1 MTVNPQDSLQ
11 KNHAAARNCIYRL
24 MIGAFSPDYKLL
36 YNDVQ
41 ILFMLDRKFSGFDN
55 FVFDLDGTVWY
66 WTKLVDRV
74 SSVFS
79 ELCRQGK
86 RVHFVTNNTL
96 LTREGFA
103 KKLQGFGISARS
115 EQITTPSDVAVKLF
129 RNKKVFCIGEGM
141 ITELRKEKI
150 AITDHRPDAVVMAED
165 RSITYDKLAK
175 ACILVEDGARFF
187 KTAEG
192 RIFFYGNKRI
202 PGGGALAAVIESC
215 TYKKAELIGKP
226 SEHMMHIV
234 RGLGLDA
241 GKTISIGDELNTD
254 VLMGNRLGFATA
266 LTLSGRDRKKDYDL
280 AKDDSEPDFVLKSIM
295 DLIK

>member
-1 MTVNPQDSLQ
+1 
-11 KNHAAARNCIYRL
+11 
-24 MIGAFSPDYKLL
+24 
-36 YNDVQ
+36 
-41 ILFMLDRKFSGFDN
+41 MLDRKFSEFDN

-66 WTKLVDRV
+66 WTRLVERAA
-74 SSVFS
+74 SVFL
-79 ELCRQGK
+79 ELRRQEK

-103 KKLQGFGISARS
+103 KKLQNFGISARP
-115 EQITTPSDVAVKLF
+115 EQVTTPSEVAVKLF
-129 RNKKVFCIGEGM
+129 HNKKVFCIGEGM
-141 ITELRKEKI
+141 ITGLRKEKI
-150 AITDHRPDAVVMAED
+150 SLTDHNPDAVLMAED

-175 ACILVEDGARFF
+175 ACILVEDGARFY

-226 SEHMMHIV
+226 SDHMMHVV

-241 GKTISIGDELNTD
+241 DKTISIGDELNTD

-266 LTLSGRDRKKDYDL
+266 LALSGRDKKKDYDL
-280 AKDDSEPDFVLKSIM
+280 AKGDTEPDFVLKSIM
-295 DLIK
+295 DLVK